1 MISGCSFP
9 AEISSL
15 LFVSLLLIPIAPPA
29 VFDVFLAI
37 VGGPSMSWSI
47 PSNGVQAHLPVG
59 HGLGLGLGGKEAG
72 SLPLLDAAM
81 SSFLLNGSWYLER
94 LKSSKLVAVSVEGP
108 YNKRRL
114 ILCLLM

>member
-15 LFVSLLLIPIAPPA
+15 LFVSSLLIPIAPPA

-37 VGGPSMSWSI
+37 VGGPSMSWLI
-47 PSNGVQAHLPVG
+47 PLNGVQARLPVG
-59 HGLGLGLGGKEAG
+59 RGLGEKEAE

-81 SSFLLNGSWYLER
+81 SSFLLNGFQYLER
-94 LKSSKLVAVSVEGP
+94 LKSSKLVAISVEGP

>member
-47 PSNGVQAHLPVG
+47 PSNGVQAHLLVG
-59 HGLGLGLGGKEAG
+59 HGLGLGEKEAG

-94 LKSSKLVAVSVEGP
+94 LKSSKLAAVSVEGP